1 MLINDKIN
9 EISNQLENEDEILET
24 MILECREINSSFT
37 PINIIE
43 SNYKAFFTIYLNY
56 LVVENYNLVPE
67 DKSII
72 ESIAFQCP
80 YTGGRIVYQAR
91 SLMSIWDQR
100 QFDDDA
106 ICSNSFR
113 LAAQVK
119 ANINNSEFRVYP
131 NPSSGLTVFESD
143 EKYLD
148 GNILIYDFRG
158 SLVESIKYTGNK
170 TFYEF
175 SHQPS
180 GLYYF
185 QFYDCDRLLYS
196 GKISLIKTN

>member
-1 MLINDKIN
+1 MFL
-9 EISNQLENEDEILET
+9 S
-24 MILECREINSSFT
+24 
-37 PINIIE
+37 
-43 SNYKAFFTIYLNY
+43 
-56 LVVENYNLVPE
+56 
-67 DKSII
+67 
-72 ESIAFQCP
+72 
-80 YTGGRIVYQAR
+80 
-91 SLMSIWDQR
+91 
-100 QFDDDA
+100 
-106 ICSNSFR
+106 ICSWPDG
-113 LAAQVK
+113 
-119 ANINNSEFRVYP
+119 Y
-131 NPSSGLTVFESD
+131 TVFESD